1 MKKLKIPQRLRE
13 QLWVLH
19 YGETFRN
26 KCKTNWCSNTITV
39 YDFHCGHRL
48 AEARGGTLVMDN
60 LVPLCVKCNLSMGT
74 TSFDDWCKL
83 GPNAGPHTG
92 PNAGPNTGAAQAPAV
107 AQTCKW
113 WCW

>member
-39 YDFHCGHRL
+39 YDFHCGHKI
-48 AEARGGTLVMDN
+48 AEARGGPLVMEN
-60 LVPLCVKCNLSMGT
+60 LVPLCVKCNLSMST
-74 TSFDDWCKL
+74 TCFDEWCKL
-83 GPNAGPHTG
+83 GAAVAGPETK
-92 PNAGPNTGAAQAPAV
+92 AQKAPV
-107 AQTCKW
+107 AQTFKW
-113 WCW
+113 CFW